1 MRLVLAGRIRFYYI
15 FVNVVVVCGRWRVAW
30 RDSPSSWWATSVTR
44 SPGPGR
50 SPPRPGRPSRYMPDI
65 EPFTYQR
72 EKRNR
77 RRKDDMSAK
86 FKRRMPRKSCR
97 EDQQILWCHCWG
109 TELKK
114 KESGTRVFYTFSFHQ
129 VCFPTAVWAELKQH
143 EELKDKYRN
152 FYLYLFYFKL
162 SFTSLVTYWRKLF
175 VSLWKLLKSLW
186 FFLSLS
192 AYWQN

>member
-1 MRLVLAGRIRFYYI
+1 MRLVLAGRIRFFYI

-77 RRKDDMSAK
+77 RRKDDMSANLSAGCRAKVAGKISK
-86 FKRRMPRKSCR
+86 FYGV
-97 EDQQILWCHCWG
+97 I
-109 TELKK
+109 
-114 KESGTRVFYTFSFHQ
+114 
-129 VCFPTAVWAELKQH
+129 AEA
-143 EELKDKYRN
+143 RN
-152 FYLYLFYFKL
+152 
-162 SFTSLVTYWRKLF
+162 WRKKSQGHAF
-175 VSLWKLLKSLW
+175 FIPSVFIKYVSQLQSELN
-186 FFLSLS
+186 LSS
-192 AYWQN
+192 TKN

>member
-1 MRLVLAGRIRFYYI
+1 MRLVLAGRIRFFYI

-114 KESGTRVFYTFSFHQ
+114 KESGTRVFYTSSFHQ
-129 VCFPTAVWAELKQH
+129 VCFPTAVWAEFKQH
-143 EELKDKYRN
+143 EDLKDKYSI
-152 FYLYLFYFKL
+152 LI
-162 SFTSLVTYWRKLF
+162 SICICFTLNYHLH
-175 VSLWKLLKSLW
+175 L
-186 FFLSLS
+186 
-192 AYWQN
+192 